1 MIRWPTINACLNATS
16 AVLLLAGYRQIRLGR
31 MRSHAACMISACVVS
46 TAFLVSYLAYH
57 ARVGSV
63 HFAGQGWTRPV
74 YFTIL
79 ISHTLLAIVIVPMI
93 AITLV
98 AALRNRFDRHR
109 RIARLTWPLWMYV
122 SVTGVVVYL
131 MLYHLR

>member
-16 AVLLLAGYRQIRLGR
+16 AILLAAGYRQIRLGR
-31 MRSHAACMISACVVS
+31 MRRHAACMISACIVS
-46 TAFLVSYLAYH
+46 TVFLVSYLAYH

-63 HFAGQGWTRPV
+63 RFTGQGWTRPV
-74 YFTIL
+74 YFAIL

-122 SVTGVVVYL
+122 SVTGVVVYW
-131 MLYHLR
+131 MLYHL